1 MIIFRLIVMFCID
14 MFYFE
19 KVDIWQTI
27 ESDVIIFW
35 SWKSTKCP
43 KKIEKNRTGAI
54 FHTVQTVLYRNE
66 TDRQNFLHSNS
77 EHPILL
83 KNSIPYSQILRVKRT
98 CPLGC
103 HSVRIFWFSWFC
115 QDFKIQSVYFCWK
128 SW

>member
-19 KVDIWQTI
+19 KVDISQTI
-27 ESDVIIFW
+27 ESDVIMFW

-54 FHTVQTVLYRNE
+54 FHTVQTVLYRKE
-66 TDRQNFLHSNS
+66 TDRQNFLRSNS

-83 KNSIPYSQILRVKRT
+83 KNSIPYSQILRVKCTCSTIENFKPYCLELYWERT
-98 CPLGC
+98 QISP
-103 HSVRIFWFSWFC
+103 SRTTNINS
-115 QDFKIQSVYFCWK
+115 
-128 SW
+128 

>member
-43 KKIEKNRTGAI
+43 KKIEKNCTGAI

-98 CPLGC
+98 C
-103 HSVRIFWFSWFC
+103 STIEN
-115 QDFKIQSVYFCWK
+115 FKLYCSELYWERAQISP
-128 SW
+128 SRSTNINS